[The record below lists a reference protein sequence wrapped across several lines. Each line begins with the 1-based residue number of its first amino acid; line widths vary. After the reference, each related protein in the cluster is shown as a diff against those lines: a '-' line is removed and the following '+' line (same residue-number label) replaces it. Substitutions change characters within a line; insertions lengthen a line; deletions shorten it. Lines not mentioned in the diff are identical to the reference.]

1 MTFELPIFP
10 FREICDFVIVD
21 YSYYFPLLDLDKTT
35 TISTSVLRP
44 QAIIHTSTDLPL
56 SIHPLPPRDS

>member
-1 MTFELPIFP
+1 MTSELSIFP
-10 FREICDFVIVD
+10 FRDICDFVIVD
-21 YSYYFPLLDLDKTT
+21 YFPLLDLDKTT

-56 SIHPLPPRDS
+56 SIHP